1 MIIAKI
7 DNPNLTTQLHS
18 LHPDFNNTPIKTK
31 STYHLDEKYS
41 EYCMN
46 NDVILYNIGQDKY
59 LSDRLDSF
67 FPVELLEKIKSK
79 QALLAIDLSEE
90 AFYRFVDKIY
100 KHIVVEQNI
109 PAEQILLISHSFDL
123 VQRIETISK
132 QYNLSKIKY
141 ECYSF
146 WERVHKKIF
155 LETMKNFGVYTTEQL
170 HNFKSGLYH
179 KTSKKFICLNNA
191 WREHRLALL
200 CLLKGN
206 NLIQQGHV
214 SFSLPIP
221 KKNYYTA
228 TNKNS
233 KLDKQINLHISKDI
247 IEENYIKWFDNI
259 NTIFNIEELLDGKN
273 LIDDLPMIL
282 DNGVF
287 NQLLVW
293 GGHNHLLKYYRD
305 SYFSVTTETSFFKY
319 IPNNALTHYLYEE
332 NDTPIFITEKLFKS
346 ISYKHP
352 FIHCSIEGSLDT
364 VRKLGYKTYDG
375 IIDESYDRESNPNIR
390 LQMIVKEVNRL
401 CNLKEEELLRFKI
414 DSQTIAEYNF
424 NTFLNK
430 ENFIY
435 KLI

>member
-41 EYCMN
+41 EYCTK
-46 NDVILYNIGQDKY
+46 NDVVLYNIGQDKY

-67 FPVELLEKIKSK
+67 FPAELLEKIKLK

-100 KHIVVEQNI
+100 KHIIIEQNI

-123 VQRIETISK
+123 VDHIESVSK
-132 QYNLSKIKY
+132 QYNLPKIKY

-155 LETMKNFGVYTTEQL
+155 LETMKNFGVYTHDQL
-170 HNFKSGLYH
+170 YNFKSGLYH

-200 CLLKGN
+200 CLLKAKG
-206 NLIQQGHV
+206 LIKQGHV

-221 KKNYYTA
+221 KQHYYTA

-233 KLDKQINLHISKDI
+233 RFDKKINISVSDEVI
-247 IEENYIKWFDNI
+247 RNNYNYWFDNV
-259 NTIFNIEELLDGKN
+259 NSVFNITELLNGKE
-273 LIDDLPMIL
+273 LIDDLPLIL

-305 SYFSVTTETSFFKY
+305 SYFSVTTETSFFKD
-319 IPNNALTHYLYEE
+319 IPNNALTYYLYEE
-332 NDTPIFITEKLFKS
+332 NHTPIFITEKLFKS

-352 FIHCSIEGSLDT
+352 FIHCSIEKSLDAI
-364 VRKLGYKTYDG
+364 RKLGYKTYEG
-375 IIDESYDRESNPNIR
+375 IIDESYDVESNPSQR
-390 LQMIVKEVNRL
+390 LKMIVKEIDRL
-401 CNLKEEELLRFKI
+401 SNLTEDELQKFK
-414 DSQTIAEYNF
+414 DQCKQIAEYNF
-424 NTFLNK
+424 DRFLNK

-435 KLI
+435 RLI